1 MADVIAEFGVRVQE
15 SNNAYSSRSDDVSV
29 MMRTPNVLLLGYP
42 GFNRHFDRGLPR
54 AHLDDVVNLA
64 KAVVYA
70 SVLGPIFEHR
80 RAAMLREVVMIDIAT
95 VGWLTMDDI
104 VLLDHSCR
112 PGVLGGG
119 ALYSAIGAQ
128 IWSDR
133 VGVHSVTGRE
143 VYEDVRARIASRG
156 LDGEGVGAIDGAG
169 LQLWLL
175 HENETFKRQVPKLNS
190 ATADDMDRGR
200 GPLPEAYRGARGF
213 HVAPQSPAGT
223 AENVRTLSELPQ
235 RPVVTV
241 DILSDEYIDRRL
253 YADLAFVRGASAFL
267 PSEQEIMRIWEPPD
281 IAIWLRETASRLK
294 CHMVAKLGERGSLVC
309 DAESGVL
316 IRTPAHPAKV
326 VDTTGAGDGYCG
338 GFVAGLAAG
347 RPLAECAAMGAVSAS
362 YVIEACGALETQ
374 RPSVA
379 ARQAGCSACSRRPD
393 MRIRRAL
400 RSHIA

>member
-1 MADVIAEFGVRVQE
+1 
-15 SNNAYSSRSDDVSV
+15 
-29 MMRTPNVLLLGYP
+29 
-42 GFNRHFDRGLPR
+42 
-54 AHLDDVVNLA
+54 
-64 KAVVYA
+64 
-70 SVLGPIFEHR
+70 
-80 RAAMLREVVMIDIAT
+80 VMIDIAT

-128 IWSDR
+128 IWSNG
-133 VGVHSVTGRE
+133 VGIHSVAGRA
-143 VYEDVRARIASRG
+143 VYENVRARIASRG
-156 LDGEGVGAIDGAG
+156 LDGEGVGAIDGVG

-175 HENETFKRQVPKLNS
+175 HETETFKRQVPKLNS

-200 GPLPEAYRGARGF
+200 GPLPEAYRDARGF

-223 AENVRTLSELPQ
+223 AENVRTLSELPHP
-235 RPVVTV
+235 PVVTV

-253 YADLAFVRGASAFL
+253 YADFAFVRGASAFL
-267 PSEQEIMRIWEPPD
+267 PSEQEIMRIWGPAD
-281 IAIWLRETASRLK
+281 IGLWLRETASRLK

-316 IRTPAHPAKV
+316 IHTPAHPV
-326 VDTTGAGDGYCG
+326 MLVDTTGAGDGYCG
-338 GFVAGLAAG
+338 GFMAGLAAG

-362 YVIEACGALETQ
+362 YVIEACGALETE

-379 ARQAGCSACSRRPD
+379 GRQVRLRRVLAETRYDNP
-393 MRIRRAL
+393 
-400 RSHIA
+400 